1 MKKTVIVSGAGPVGS
16 VTALAAARAG
26 YRVELIEKEEVIDR
40 SPRAATFHASTIEM
54 IGNLG
59 IADEFIELGLVSRYF
74 DYWDKPSRRLVA
86 RMDHEILADET
97 PYPFVVQVEQH
108 KLSNLVISKLRE
120 MSDVTVRLG
129 TEVVGVDQDDS
140 KVTVSISDK
149 DGVQD
154 LTGDWLIAAD
164 GGRSFVR
171 KTLNIEFEGYTWP
184 ERFLVFTSLHDFEA
198 SYGCS
203 YRSYFA
209 DPGSWTNLFKVA
221 GDDFKGRWRAVFPV
235 DEDESDEDA
244 VSDESVERRLS
255 PLLEGAD
262 PQVVHRNLYRV
273 HQRVAKSW
281 REGRV
286 FLAGDSAH
294 LNNPIGGLGLN
305 CGIHDATELI
315 ETLLEFDGGNNSQNL
330 LDRYERRRKTLNIE
344 FVQQQTI
351 DNKRRLEETEEDK
364 RQARLNELSRIAADP
379 ALMKK
384 FLRRTSLIDSVRQ
397 AKEIA

>member
-1 MKKTVIVSGAGPVGS
+1 M
-16 VTALAAARAG
+16 
-26 YRVELIEKEEVIDR
+26 
-40 SPRAATFHASTIEM
+40 
-54 IGNLG
+54 
-59 IADEFIELGLVSRYF
+59 
-74 DYWDKPSRRLVA
+74 
-86 RMDHEILADET
+86 
-97 PYPFVVQVEQH
+97 
-108 KLSNLVISKLRE
+108 
-120 MSDVTVRLG
+120 
-129 TEVVGVDQDDS
+129 
-140 KVTVSISDK
+140 
-149 DGVQD
+149 
-154 LTGDWLIAAD
+154 
-164 GGRSFVR
+164 
-171 KTLNIEFEGYTWP
+171 
-184 ERFLVFTSLHDFEA
+184 
-198 SYGCS
+198 
-203 YRSYFA
+203 
-209 DPGSWTNLFKVA
+209 
-221 GDDFKGRWRAVFPV
+221 
-235 DEDESDEDA
+235 
-244 VSDESVERRLS
+244 
-255 PLLEGAD
+255 
-262 PQVVHRNLYRV
+262 

>member
-1 MKKTVIVSGAGPVGS
+1 MT
-16 VTALAAARAG
+16 
-26 YRVELIEKEEVIDR
+26 
-40 SPRAATFHASTIEM
+40 
-54 IGNLG
+54 
-59 IADEFIELGLVSRYF
+59 
-74 DYWDKPSRRLVA
+74 
-86 RMDHEILADET
+86 
-97 PYPFVVQVEQH
+97 
-108 KLSNLVISKLRE
+108 SK
-120 MSDVTVRLG
+120 
-129 TEVVGVDQDDS
+129 VVG
-140 KVTVSISDK
+140 
-149 DGVQD
+149 
-154 LTGDWLIAAD
+154 
-164 GGRSFVR
+164 
-171 KTLNIEFEGYTWP
+171 E
-184 ERFLVFTSLHDFEA
+184 
-198 SYGCS
+198 
-203 YRSYFA
+203 
-209 DPGSWTNLFKVA
+209 LF
-221 GDDFKGRWRAVFPV
+221 FPV

-344 FVQQQTI
+344 SVQQQTI

-384 FLRRTSLIDSVRQ
+384 FLRRTFPDRQCSAGQKKSHSGNFSQQRATRYSLPRLSCARVEELLVRSDDSEV
-397 AKEIA
+397 I